1 MGPAVNMNFA
11 LLFTV
16 LREVGAYKHFK
27 NGYVYA
33 YNLASSYVI
42 DTFYVDDGAKYVTAF
57 AHIP

>member
-1 MGPAVNMNFA
+1 MNFA